1 MMYMKGKKRFYGVI
15 LTFFVFSVFLVL
27 SGCGKKQTGE
37 FKPTE
42 NSIYIKRDG
51 TLESA
56 IISGSQQT
64 YYNVDALKAFVQKE
78 IDEYNVKKGAQ
89 AVSIVSAEIN
99 NNIIKLILSYS
110 DANSMI
116 EFAQTTQD
124 DTLNITS
131 VSIMSMKDAQ
141 AAGLTQGLSPDAA
154 KKKSAYIA
162 VIDGTGYVYTEGKIL
177 FAEGSAVTKTSDFTV
192 NLGGGRSYIV
202 FE

>member
-37 FKPTE
+37 FKPNE